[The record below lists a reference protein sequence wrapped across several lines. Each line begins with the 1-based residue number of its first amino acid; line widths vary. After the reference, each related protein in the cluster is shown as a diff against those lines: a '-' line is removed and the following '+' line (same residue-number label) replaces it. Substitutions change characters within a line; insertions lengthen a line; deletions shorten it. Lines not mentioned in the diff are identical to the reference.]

1 MKYKVTLTK
10 EQIEIL
16 LPAIDLASRLHL
28 GQIAE
33 VANYCNHRTNL
44 RKTDFYEGREALN
57 NFKRLVM
64 PPDFGDVISYGI
76 YNTDV
81 SDEARALYDI
91 FQVLRNK
98 LAWDTL
104 PDGATSSE
112 TIYVQFD
119 TPTKCSDE
127 MELPVIEKVEE

>member
-1 MKYKVTLTK
+1 MYKVTLTK

-16 LPAIDLASRLHL
+16 LPAIDLASRIHL
-28 GQIAE
+28 GQISE

-64 PPDFGDVISYGI
+64 PPDFVDGMSYGI
-76 YNTDV
+76 CNTDV
-81 SDEARALYDI
+81 SDEARALHDI

-104 PDGATSSE
+104 PEDATSSE

-119 TPTKCSDE
+119 KPHRWSDT
-127 MELPVIEKVEE
+127 MDLPVIEKIED

>member
-1 MKYKVTLTK
+1 MYKVTLTK
-10 EQIEIL
+10 EQVEIL
-16 LPAIDLASRLHL
+16 LPAIDLASRIHL
-28 GQIAE
+28 GQISE

-64 PPDFGDVISYGI
+64 PPDFGDGTSYGI
-76 YNTDV
+76 CNTDV
-81 SDEARALYDI
+81 SDEARALHDI

-104 PDGATSSE
+104 PEGATSSE

-119 TPTKCSDE
+119 KPHRCSDK
-127 MELPVIEKVEE
+127 MELPVIERIEE